1 MKPSPITARL
11 FSLQVAG
18 RKEDTEELA
27 FLEEYMAWVAARGPK
42 DYEELRTKERYK
54 QSITNY
60 RLRVQ
65 QAKRVL

>member
-11 FSLQVAG
+11 FALQVAS
-18 RKEDTEELA
+18 RPEDAAELA
-27 FLEEYMAWVAARGPK
+27 FLEDYAAWKAANGVK
-42 DYEELRTKERYK
+42 AYEVQRSKERYQ

-65 QAKRVL
+65 QDKKI

>member
-42 DYEELRTKERYK
+42 AYEELRTKERYK

-65 QAKRVL
+65 QDKKI

>member
-11 FSLQVAG
+11 FALQVSS
-18 RKEDTEELA
+18 RPEDAQELA
-27 FLEEYMAWVAARGPK
+27 FLEEYAAWKTANGLKA
-42 DYEELRTKERYK
+42 YEVQRAKERYQ

-65 QAKRVL
+65 QAKKI

>member
-42 DYEELRTKERYK
+42 DYEELRTKEHYK

-65 QAKRVL
+65 QDKKI